1 MTTPLSR
8 FIRSIDANRTVK
20 DALAAAISSVRPRS
34 RVSVTDLVNPMQAFF
49 RWTHPEIRP
58 SPERLQVMMAGTGFH
73 DVFGRV
79 VSTEEFLEQLLEFE
93 DIVGKV
99 DIYEDVPVEVKT
111 TSSIPDDIYAGRGSY
126 FEQLGM
132 YCTMAGRD
140 TGRLFVYQ
148 RHSGDRSP
156 DLKVYETRFLDM
168 DKISEGMRTRR
179 DLFRDALKREDPSGL
194 PRCEWFRRGC
204 DYSRVCGCAGADP
217 MAPLV
222 AREDVQITSKEDIA
236 DDLKR
241 QLSSTPQSDSGLRLN
256 DLVFPRK
263 AALRRAKTT
272 EEDGEDEGDAESYLT
287 DIQRQ
292 GFRYALYN
300 ALRYGS
306 PGQFKGVPIRLGSV
320 DARVQTHRD
329 VPTILR
335 TPPFKSMVER
345 DRLPDT
351 FPHYFDRLALECA
364 LTNIRRGRLIL
375 YYERIPG
382 EKFMVYDVMFRN
394 RDQILAEGSRRLEL
408 LESGAS
414 HLELP
419 PCPAWMAK
427 LCEFAPDCG
436 CGEKSPEDASQGR
449 EVATQQRLL
458 DATSGSGP

>member
-1 MTTPLSR
+1 MTRISSR

-20 DALAAAISSVRPRS
+20 DALAAAISASRPRS

-111 TSSIPDDIYAGRGSY
+111 TSSIPDDIYRGRSSY

-132 YCTMAGRD
+132 YCAMAGRD
-140 TGRLFVYQ
+140 RGRLFVYQ

-156 DLKVYETRFLDM
+156 DLRVYETRFLDM

-179 DLFRDALKREDPSGL
+179 DQFRDALKREVPSGL

-204 DYSRVCGCAGADP
+204 DYSRVCGCGSADP
-217 MAPLV
+217 ITPLV
-222 AREDVQITSKEDIA
+222 AREAVQITSNEDIA
-236 DDLKR
+236 DALKR
-241 QLSSTPQSDSGLRLN
+241 RLSSTPPPDSGLRLN
-256 DLVFPRK
+256 DVVFPRK
-263 AALRRAKTT
+263 AALRRAQAD
-272 EEDGEDEGDAESYLT
+272 EEPGEDADAESYLA
-287 DIQRQ
+287 DMQRQ
-292 GFRYALYN
+292 GFRHALFN

-306 PGQFKGVPIRLGSV
+306 QGQFKGVPVRLGSI
-320 DARVQTHRD
+320 DARVQTYRD
-329 VPTILR
+329 VPTLLR
-335 TPPFKSMVER
+335 TSRFTSMVER

-364 LTNIRRGRLIL
+364 LTNIRKGRLVL
-375 YYERIPG
+375 YYEQIPG
-382 EKFMVYDVMFRN
+382 EKFMVYEVMFHS
-394 RDQILAEGSRRLEL
+394 RDQILVEANRRLEL
-408 LESGAS
+408 LESGAPHS
-414 HLELP
+414 ELP
-419 PCPAWMAK
+419 PCPAWMVK
-427 LCEFAPDCG
+427 FCEFAPDCG
-436 CGEKSPEDASQGR
+436 CGDHPTGASQER
-449 EVATQQRLL
+449 EMAIQPRLP
-458 DATSGSGP
+458 DADGGSYS